1 MELKT
6 EDHHQYLR
14 AYSAGLQEWIEALSF
29 FYFLRNNKI
38 ISYDEVSKQLE
49 FEKSISTGNEN
60 DVYPDTEKVTTED
73 PIESREALTEPLSV
87 TIPPSEFILGI
98 ADLTGEL
105 MRNAINALGAG
116 NMEVTVILGYH
127 LKL

>member
-1 MELKT
+1 M
-6 EDHHQYLR
+6 R

-29 FYFLRNNKI
+29 YHFLRNNKI
-38 ISYDEVSKQLE
+38 ISYEEVSMQLE
-49 FEKSISTGNEN
+49 FVESNVSINANVNAENRSHAPTDTDTALSKEEPTDESENQTG
-60 DVYPDTEKVTTED
+60 
-73 PIESREALTEPLSV
+73 PLSV

-116 NMEVTVILGYH
+116 NMEVMYM
-127 LKL
+127 

>member
-1 MELKT
+1 M
-6 EDHHQYLR
+6 R

-29 FYFLRNNKI
+29 YHFLRNNKI
-38 ISYDEVSKQLE
+38 ISYEEVSMQLQ
-49 FEKSISTGNEN
+49 FEESNLSNTNVNAEN
-60 DVYPDTEKVTTED
+60 SSHAPTDQDTESKEEPTE
-73 PIESREALTEPLSV
+73 ESENQTEPLSV

-116 NMEVTVILGYH
+116 NMEVM
-127 LKL
+127 

>member
-1 MELKT
+1 M
-6 EDHHQYLR
+6 R

-29 FYFLRNNKI
+29 YHFLRNNKI
-38 ISYDEVSKQLE
+38 ISYEEVSMQLE
-49 FEKSISTGNEN
+49 FVESNVSINANVNAENRSHAPTATDTALSKEEPTDESENQTG
-60 DVYPDTEKVTTED
+60 
-73 PIESREALTEPLSV
+73 PLSV

-116 NMEVTVILGYH
+116 NMEVMYM
-127 LKL
+127 